1 MLRDGDSPRARF
13 YRRKDEVF
21 RNRTAA
27 ACLGRAYADEMVG
40 GKTGSEVMQCY
51 YDLRDV
57 MDKLDGD
64 EKDSGTAD
72 IGFEILNRLDALLS
86 KLGV

>member
-1 MLRDGDSPRARF
+1 MLRDGDSPRAQF

-21 RNRTAA
+21 RNRTAT
-27 ACLGRAYADEMVG
+27 CLVRAYAYEMVG

-64 EKDSGTAD
+64 EKDSDTAD
-72 IGFEILNRLDALLS
+72 IGFEILNRLDALLP
-86 KLGV
+86 KLGI